1 MAYVEFLESSARPEP
16 AAYWP
21 SGKRWV
27 YAVSAKEFHW
37 SFWVEK
43 LWKNFLA
50 PVRERRKD
58 HLKAL
63 GELALKLVAPCTR
76 SCSLDLSITLCPC
89 ERELN
94 FGIETA

>member
-21 SGKRWV
+21 SGKRWAC
-27 YAVSAKEFHW
+27 AVSAKEFHW

-58 HLKAL
+58 HLK
-63 GELALKLVAPCTR
+63 EQTFTTK
-76 SCSLDLSITLCPC
+76 S
-89 ERELN
+89 
-94 FGIETA
+94 FG